1 MLSVKVDYSCWV
13 RPISLPLRYS
23 KLLFRFCLAFGF
35 ERRLN
40 EVKINSLLDHPSLFS
55 CTLIA
60 SDVYC
65 RFAKSDK
72 AILEDF
78 NKAEAFGKLLK
89 AAGEVAEQNA
99 EMPAADVTAMYIAL
113 AQFTASVYPD
123 RLDFVDLVLT
133 SCYQVRE

>member
-1 MLSVKVDYSCWV
+1 MHY
-13 RPISLPLRYS
+13 
-23 KLLFRFCLAFGF
+23 
-35 ERRLN
+35 
-40 EVKINSLLDHPSLFS
+40 
-55 CTLIA
+55 
-60 SDVYC
+60 

-78 NKAEAFGKLLK
+78 NKVEAFGKLLK
-89 AAGEVAEQNA
+89 AAGEVAEQHA

-133 SCYQVRE
+133 SCYQVYTEHVHGKFSSCSILLSTQLFM